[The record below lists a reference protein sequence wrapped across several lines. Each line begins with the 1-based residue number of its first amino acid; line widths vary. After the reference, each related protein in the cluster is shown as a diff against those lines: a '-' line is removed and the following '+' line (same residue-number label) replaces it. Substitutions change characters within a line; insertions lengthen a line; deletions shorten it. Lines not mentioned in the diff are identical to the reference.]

1 MYQTCPGCRHRRADA
16 NAAPTDVCPRCGLV
30 YSKWLQN
37 RYRVA
42 ESDLERARE
51 ADGIIQRVKAIVLY
65 VPPKTD
71 PLLLAGRA
79 ILFAVFFSWGWSFI
93 LMTLDGNQIGQSFMH
108 NVNLVFHEAGHVI
121 FRPFGEFMT
130 VLGGSL
136 GQLLMPT
143 IVMIALLWRNA
154 DNFGASLG
162 LWWLAQ
168 SLMDL
173 APYIA
178 DARAGRLLLLGG
190 VTGREMPH
198 MHDWHNILSTVGCLQ
213 LDQRIAAAV
222 DMCGQLLMLL
232 GLAWGG
238 YILLLQYRNR

>member
-93 LMTLDGNQIGQSFMH
+93 LMTLDGNQIHQSFMH

-198 MHDWHNILSTVGCLQ
+198 MHDWHNILSTVGFLQ